1 MFKNICLIGLP
12 YAGKSSLGKRLALSK
27 KVGFIE
33 TNRMMEYTYHNPL
46 KNLIKLR
53 DISSF
58 FIYGRKNSTNNSL

>member
-12 YAGKSSLGKRLALSK
+12 YAGKSSLGKRLALFK

-33 TNRMMEYTYHNPL
+33 TDKMIEYTYYNPL
-46 KNLIKLR
+46 KKLIKLR
-53 DISSF
+53 GYIKF